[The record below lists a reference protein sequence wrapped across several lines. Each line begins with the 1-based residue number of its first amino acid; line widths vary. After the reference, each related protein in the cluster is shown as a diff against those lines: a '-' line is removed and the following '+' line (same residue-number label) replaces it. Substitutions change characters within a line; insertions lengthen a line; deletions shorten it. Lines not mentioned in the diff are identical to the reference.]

1 LKPKTLAILGGSGAG
16 KTALSLELASNYDC
30 AILSLDSLSVYQEIN
45 IASAKPSLGERKG
58 IPHFGIDVLHPNEL
72 QNIHNFIQE
81 YHRAQAF
88 CQKHNKHL
96 LIVGGTSFYLK
107 TLLCG
112 LSPSPKL
119 SSSEKLEI
127 DSTIHHLGDLN
138 AQYAYLRRVDLPYA
152 SKLKPQDSYRIVR
165 ALEIYFSTQTAPSVY
180 FANNPPKPILKSCEI
195 FEIYFAR
202 ELLRTRIQERTQE
215 MLNKGLLNE
224 VQTLIARYGTQHQWA
239 KSIGIKETL
248 AYLNYQKS
256 WDSSSSKPQSPIF
269 SLESLKDSISLHT
282 AQLAKRQGTFNKTQF
297 PPHFCGTA
305 NEIYSQISS
314 QIFCNFC

>member
-1 LKPKTLAILGGSGAG
+1 MKPKTLAILGGSGAG

-30 AILSLDSLSVYQEIN
+30 AILSLDSLSIYEEIN
-45 IASAKPSLGERKG
+45 IASAKPSLEERKG
-58 IPHFGIDVLHPNEL
+58 IPHFGIDVLRPNES
-72 QNIHNFIQE
+72 QNVQNFIQE
-81 YHRAQAF
+81 YHRAQTF
-88 CQKHNKHL
+88 CQAHNKHL

-127 DSTIHHLGDLN
+127 DTAIHHLGDSK
-138 AQYAYLRRVDLPYA
+138 ARYAYLSKVDSPYA
-152 SKLKPQDSYRIVR
+152 SRINPQDSYRITR

-195 FEIYFAR
+195 FEIHFAR
-202 ELLRTRIQERTQE
+202 ELLRARIQERTQE

-224 VQTLIARYGTQHQWA
+224 VQTLIARYGTQHQWT

-248 AYLNYQKS
+248 EYLNHQKARNP
-256 WDSSSSKPQSPIF
+256 SSTKPQSHIF

-282 AQLAKRQGTFNKTQF
+282 AQLAKRQSTFNKTQF

>member
-1 LKPKTLAILGGSGAG
+1 M
-16 KTALSLELASNYDC
+16 
-30 AILSLDSLSVYQEIN
+30 
-45 IASAKPSLGERKG
+45 
-58 IPHFGIDVLHPNEL
+58 
-72 QNIHNFIQE
+72 
-81 YHRAQAF
+81 
-88 CQKHNKHL
+88 
-96 LIVGGTSFYLK
+96 
-107 TLLCG
+107 
-112 LSPSPKL
+112 

-256 WDSSSSKPQSPIF
+256 WDSSSTKPQSPIF
-269 SLESLKDSISLHT
+269 L
-282 AQLAKRQGTFNKTQF
+282 
-297 PPHFCGTA
+297 
-305 NEIYSQISS
+305 
-314 QIFCNFC
+314 